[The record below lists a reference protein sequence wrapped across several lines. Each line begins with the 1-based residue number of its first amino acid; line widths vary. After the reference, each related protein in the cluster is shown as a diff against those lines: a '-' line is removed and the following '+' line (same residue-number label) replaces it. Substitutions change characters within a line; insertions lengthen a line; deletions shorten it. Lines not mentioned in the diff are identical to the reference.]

1 MVAGVYKQYFVAIV
15 HEVVVADVGSD
26 IRLRPGGY
34 GCGYDLAAAAA
45 AQCYARYAYS
55 AITKA
60 VVGHFHAFAGEGGL
74 GQCGKVFG
82 LESCLYRAVHA
93 ASGVMIG
100 IGGCHEVVGRTFVGV
115 YLSYSGAYL

>member
-1 MVAGVYKQYFVAIV
+1 MTGVYQQYFVAIV
-15 HEVVVADVGSD
+15 YEVVVADVGRDVSLCSGSYG
-26 IRLRPGGY
+26 RGY
-34 GCGYDLAAAAA
+34 KLAAATA
-45 AQCYARYAYS
+45 AQCDTRYAYS
-55 AITKA
+55 AVTKA
-60 VVGHFHAFAGEGGL
+60 VVGHLHAFAGEGRL